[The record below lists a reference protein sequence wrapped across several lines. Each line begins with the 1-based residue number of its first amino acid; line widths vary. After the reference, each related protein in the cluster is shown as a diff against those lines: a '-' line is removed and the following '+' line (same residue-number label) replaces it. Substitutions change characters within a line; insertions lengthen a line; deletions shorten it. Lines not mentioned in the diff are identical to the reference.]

1 MTTIAFMRRKDGTTV
16 IAADRRVTFYGTI
29 PERTSKIHVIDSNTV
44 LACAGDN
51 VSEYRAIQHFSHPH
65 WPSRDVVEFS
75 QPNSEFEAILLFKG
89 KPYILFGSTA
99 PIPFEG
105 EKFAIGSG
113 GDFARAAMELGK
125 SPSEAVEFA
134 SDFDVNTSKEVE
146 IYVATLK
153 YEIPELCGEMGLEIK
168 PQQGGKSKRVSG

>member
-1 MTTIAFMRRKDGTTV
+1 MTTIAIQRKKDGTTV
-16 IAADRRVTFYGTI
+16 IICADKRVTFYGTI
-29 PERTSKIHVIDSNTV
+29 PERTSKIHLINRDTV
-44 LACAGDN
+44 LACAGDSC
-51 VSEYRAIQHFSHPH
+51 SEFRAIQHFSYPD
-65 WPSRDVVEFS
+65 WPSRDVVEFNQS
-75 QPNSEFEAILLFKG
+75 GSEFEAILIFKN

-99 PIPFEG
+99 PVPFEG

-146 IYVATLK
+146 TYVVTLK
-153 YEIPELCGEMGLEIK
+153 NEIPELCGEMGLEIK
-168 PQQGGKSKRVSG
+168 PKQSGKS